1 MRLTVITCLLLS
13 ISSAFAA
20 TDAGKSQEL
29 KEVQSRIQKV
39 GNDVR
44 SLAVEKGEHLD
55 QLKKFEKRYGELV
68 NAVNVLK
75 SQIAQHEHSLQ
86 EIRVKI
92 ANTQKELRTQQQ
104 GLEGLIK
111 SVAAMGDKDKIGIFM
126 SPNDPTLSSRMQ
138 VYYDYISKARL
149 QKLQAIE
156 ENAQELRQFEA
167 EKDAQTQLIQQTLHK
182 KQQETE
188 DLQRI
193 KADRE
198 KLLAEINGQFADKQ
212 EQLQRLEQNA
222 RKLESL
228 LASLPKSDDN
238 VVHATASAP
247 EPVATPAQAA
257 PAAENSQ
264 NHKRQE
270 AEFPVSAQ
278 SQTFEALKGKLSLPV
293 QGGISERFGSKRYE
307 MSWDGVVINAH
318 EGADVRAIAD
328 GKVVYADWLRGYGL
342 MVIVDHGKGYISLY
356 AFNQSINKSAGSHVK
371 AGESLATVGRS
382 GGRSGPGLYFGIR
395 HRGTPLNPEHWCHAR

>member
-1 MRLTVITCLLLS
+1 MRLAAIPLVLLG
-13 ISSAFAA
+13 ISCAFAA
-20 TDAGKSQEL
+20 PDAGKSQEL
-29 KEVQSRIQKV
+29 KEVQSKIQKV
-39 GNDVR
+39 GSDVR
-44 SLAVEKGEHLD
+44 SLAAEKSEHLD
-55 QLKKFEKRYGELV
+55 QLKRFEKRYGELV
-68 NAVNVLK
+68 NAVNALK
-75 SQIAQHEHSLQ
+75 SQIVQHERSLQ
-86 EIRVKI
+86 EIRAKI
-92 ANTQKELRTQQQ
+92 ANTQKDLRLQQQ

-111 SVAAMGDKDKIGIFM
+111 AVAAMGDKENMGIFL

-138 VYYDYISKARL
+138 VYYDYISKSRL

-156 ENAQELRQFEA
+156 ESAQELRQFEA
-167 EKDAQTQLIQQTLHK
+167 EKDTQTQLIQQSLLK

-193 KADRE
+193 KTDRE

-238 VVHATASAP
+238 VTHANASTQ
-247 EPVATPAQAA
+247 ESVATPAQVA

-264 NHKRQE
+264 NNKRQE
-270 AEFPVSAQ
+270 AELQISAQ
-278 SQTFEALKGKLSLPV
+278 DQTFEALRGKLSFPV
-293 QGGISERFGSKRYE
+293 TGSIAERFGSKRYE

-318 EGADVRAIAD
+318 EGADVRAIAS

-356 AFNQSINKSAGSHVK
+356 AFNQSISKNAGSHVK

-395 HRGTPLNPEHWCHAR
+395 HRGTPLNPEQWCHAR

>member
-1 MRLTVITCLLLS
+1 MRLTAIPLLLLG
-13 ISSAFAA
+13 ISSALAA

-29 KEVQSRIQKV
+29 KEVQSKIQKV

-44 SLAVEKGEHLD
+44 SLAAEKGEHLD

-75 SQIAQHEHSLQ
+75 AQIAQHEHGLQ
-86 EIRVKI
+86 EIRTKI
-92 ANTQKELRTQQQ
+92 ANTQKELRLQQQ

-111 SVAAMGDKDKIGIFM
+111 AVAAMGDKDNIGIFM

-156 ENAQELRQFEA
+156 ESAQELRQFEA
-167 EKDAQTQLIQQTLHK
+167 EKDTQTQLIQQSLHK

-193 KADRE
+193 KTDRE

-238 VVHATASAP
+238 VSHANALAP
-247 EPVATPAQAA
+247 EPVARPAQAA

-264 NHKRQE
+264 NHTRQE
-270 AEFPVSAQ
+270 AEFQISAQ
-278 SQTFEALKGKLSLPV
+278 DQTFEALKGKLSLPV
-293 QGGISERFGSKRYE
+293 TGSISERFGSKRYE

-318 EGADVRAIAD
+318 EGADVRAIAA

-356 AFNQSINKSAGSHVK
+356 AFNQSISKSAGSHVK